1 MKRYINR
8 RNFIKQSI
16 FSTAALSAPSFDA
29 PSANRKVLQPTGI
42 APKKVIVIGAGLAGL
57 SAAFELTQT
66 GHDVTVL
73 EARTRSCGRVYT
85 LRDPFSD
92 GIYAEAG
99 AFSFSDAHD
108 LTLKYARLFDLPIVP
123 EESRDLASIVS
134 IKGKRIKAKR
144 GEKIQ
149 WPLNLTPEEERLGFA
164 GVWTKYVESVLPEI
178 GKAPAQDLPLAS
190 LKKYDQMTFSQ
201 FLRRQGL
208 SPDAVAVLRLG
219 YLDFFGDGIDAIS
232 ALQLLRDTALQT
244 GKKWYMIKGGN
255 DLLPRAFA
263 HRLADKIHHGTPVVK
278 IEHDA
283 RGVRVVFLQ
292 FDTPQKVTADY
303 VICAIPFST
312 LKRVEVVPQFS
323 PEKQRAIEEL
333 PYTSVARVLIQTRR
347 RFWVDE
353 GLSGEAAT
361 DLPVMWV
368 AEATSNQQGPRGIL
382 LSNIT
387 GPQAR
392 RVTAMR
398 ARERIS
404 FTLQTTEQLFP
415 GISQHFEG
423 GISKCWDED
432 EWARGGYAWFKPGQ
446 MASLMPYIARPEG
459 RVHFAGEHTSA
470 WFGYMQGALESGA
483 RAPREIERA
492 L

>member
-1 MKRYINR
+1 LGWDR
-8 RNFIKQSI
+8 RH
-16 FSTAALSAPSFDA
+16 
-29 PSANRKVLQPTGI
+29 
-42 APKKVIVIGAGLAGL
+42 IG
-57 SAAFELTQT
+57 
-66 GHDVTVL
+66 VTV
-73 EARTRSCGRVYT
+73 A
-85 LRDPFSD
+85 
-92 GIYAEAG
+92 AG
-99 AFSFSDAHD
+99 HGASN
-108 LTLKYARLFDLPIVP
+108 R
-123 EESRDLASIVS
+123 EEVV
-134 IKGKRIKAKR
+134 
-144 GEKIQ
+144 
-149 WPLNLTPEEERLGFA
+149 N
-164 GVWTKYVESVLPEI
+164 
-178 GKAPAQDLPLAS
+178 
-190 LKKYDQMTFSQ
+190 DQ
-201 FLRRQGL
+201 
-208 SPDAVAVLRLG
+208 
-219 YLDFFGDGIDAIS
+219 
-232 ALQLLRDTALQT
+232 
-244 GKKWYMIKGGN
+244 GGN

-278 IEHDA
+278 IDHDA

-333 PYTSVARVLIQTRR
+333 PFTSVASVLIQTRR

-368 AEATSNQQGPRGIL
+368 AEATSNQQGPRGVL

-398 ARERIS
+398 ERERIS

-446 MASLMPYIARPEG
+446 MTSLMPYIARPEG

-470 WFGYMQGALESGA
+470 WFGYMQGALESDA
-483 RAPREIERA
+483 RAAREIERA
-492 L
+492 P

>member
-1 MKRYINR
+1 L
-8 RNFIKQSI
+8 KQAVVA
-16 FSTAALSAPSFDA
+16 TAALSAPSLNTFASSQGD
-29 PSANRKVLQPTGI
+29 PQRKG
-42 APKKVIVIGAGLAGL
+42 ASKKVIIIGAGLAGL
-57 SAAFELTQT
+57 SAAYELTQA

-73 EARTRSCGRVYT
+73 EARTRPGGRVYT
-85 LRDPFSD
+85 LRDAFSD
-92 GIYAEAG
+92 GMYAEAG
-99 AFSFSDAHD
+99 AHSFSDAHD
-108 LTLKYARLFDLPIVP
+108 LTLKYARLFDLPMVP

-149 WPLNLTPEEERLGFA
+149 WPLNLTPEEERLGMTKL
-164 GVWTKYVESVLPEI
+164 WSKYVESVLPEM
-178 GKAPAQDLPLAS
+178 GKAAEPDWPPVS

-219 YLDFFGDGIDAIS
+219 YLDLFGDGIDAIS

-244 GKKWYMIKGGN
+244 GKKWFMIKGGN

-263 HRLADKIHHGTPVVK
+263 HRLVDKIHYGTPVIR

-283 RGVRVVFLQ
+283 REVRVVFLRSGS
-292 FDTPQKVTADY
+292 PQKIMADY
-303 VICAIPFST
+303 AICAIPFSL
-312 LKRVEVVPQFS
+312 LKQVEVVPHFS
-323 PEKQRAIEEL
+323 PEKQRAIENL
-333 PYTSVARVLIQTRR
+333 PYTSVGRVLIQSQR

-361 DLPVMWV
+361 DLPVMLV

-382 LSNIT
+382 FSNMT

-392 RVTAMR
+392 RVTAMKE
-398 ARERIS
+398 RERIS

-415 GISQHFEG
+415 GIRQHFER

-446 MASLMPYIARPEG
+446 IISLMPFIARPEG
-459 RVHFAGEHTSA
+459 RVHFAGEHASA
-470 WFGYMQGALESGA
+470 WPGFMQGALESGT
-483 RAPREIERA
+483 RAAREIEQARQEA
-492 L
+492 A

>member
-312 LKRVEVVPQFS
+312 LSGSRS
-323 PEKQRAIEEL
+323 SR
-333 PYTSVARVLIQTRR
+333 SSRR
-347 RFWVDE
+347 RSSEQSRNYRIRLLRVSSYKHGGDSGWTKGSQVKPPRTSQSC
-353 GLSGEAAT
+353 GLPRPHQTSRA
-361 DLPVMWV
+361 L
-368 AEATSNQQGPRGIL
+368 AEYCCPTSPGPR
-382 LSNIT
+382 
-387 GPQAR
+387 
-392 RVTAMR
+392 
-398 ARERIS
+398 
-404 FTLQTTEQLFP
+404 
-415 GISQHFEG
+415 
-423 GISKCWDED
+423 
-432 EWARGGYAWFKPGQ
+432 RG
-446 MASLMPYIARPEG
+446 E
-459 RVHFAGEHTSA
+459 
-470 WFGYMQGALESGA
+470 
-483 RAPREIERA
+483 
-492 L
+492 